1 MESRSNKF
9 KRYAISS
16 GITFITVFLLTFV
29 AKLIGV
35 LEAGGTLTADILLY
49 IVSGA
54 VAAGA
59 RALLKYLNELLLTIP
74 MPVAKGKKASKKKN
88 KR

>member
-29 AKLIGV
+29 AQLIGV

-49 IVSGA
+49 VLSGA

-74 MPVAKGKKASKKKN
+74 LPVAVSKKKN
-88 KR
+88 K